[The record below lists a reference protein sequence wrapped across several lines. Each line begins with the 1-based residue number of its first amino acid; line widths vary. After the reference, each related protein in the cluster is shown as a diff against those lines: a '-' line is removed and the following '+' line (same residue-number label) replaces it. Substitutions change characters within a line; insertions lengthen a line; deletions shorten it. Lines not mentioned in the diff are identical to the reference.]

1 MLHEART
8 MENSIGPIAN
18 PKSITHHAF
27 YSTCGPIGLCAA
39 LQLLFADLLKALSW
53 PALSTELPSSNYTSM
68 PRSSA
73 DQIDDISDESTPS
86 PNQYSRSNGRVT
98 VAVAGIMDTA
108 RHSCCSLAPGST
120 SILRIQIRVSS
131 SMTWNISFVP
141 SASVNILS

>member
-1 MLHEART
+1 

-73 DQIDDISDESTPS
+73 DQIDDISDESTLSPHQYPRSIDRGSGRGNGSERDNGLRSSIMLPS
-86 PNQYSRSNGRVT
+86 GT
-98 VAVAGIMDTA
+98 
-108 RHSCCSLAPGST
+108 
-120 SILRIQIRVSS
+120 
-131 SMTWNISFVP
+131 
-141 SASVNILS
+141 